1 MYQDGSETVSFWEK
15 VKKEFLKRSISLLVS
30 LASHLLMLVL
40 LVVYYSP
47 IKILDFEG
55 EIRNVFIAPP
65 IERLVLPELGRVPL
79 PSDADPRSAGPGQP
93 GLAAAFVPE
102 SPSPVRAAPDL
113 VLPELNELPSRLAR
127 DFNLSLDVEIPLVM
141 PPGLSF
147 QLAPDRSLPAYE
159 YTPRPDLRLPP
170 GALNNYIQPVDPRL
184 RSEKENRPVPG
195 SARAVSVENRP
206 GSGRADI
213 TRWADLSV
221 ARILAN
227 WFIPLLMTDQQDDE
241 IVIALTVQRD
251 GWIAST
257 EVLQPGRVPE
267 LQAAALKALE
277 LSVPLPRLPREYP
290 EKSLEIQIVF
300 ARK

>member
-1 MYQDGSETVSFWEK
+1 MYQDGFETVSIWEK
-15 VKKEFLKRSISLLVS
+15 TKKEFLKRSFSLFVS
-30 LASHLLMLVL
+30 LAAHVLVFVL
-40 LVVYYSP
+40 LIVYYSP

-65 IERLVLPELGRVPL
+65 IERLLLPEQGRTSRL
-79 PSDADPRSAGPGQP
+79 ADANPTAADSGQP
-93 GLAAAFVPE
+93 GLTAASIPE
-102 SPSPVRAAPDL
+102 RPSPVPTVPDL
-113 VLPELNELPSRLAR
+113 LLPELNELPSRLAR
-127 DFNLSLDVEIPLVM
+127 DFNLSPDVEIPQVM
-141 PPGLSF
+141 PPGLFF
-147 QLAPDRSLPAYE
+147 QLAPDRDLPAYE
-159 YTPRPDLRLPP
+159 YTPRPELRLPP

-184 RSEKENRPVPG
+184 RSDQGNRPVPG
-195 SARAVSVENRP
+195 AARAVSVENR
-206 GSGRADI
+206 SRSARADI

-241 IVIALTVQRD
+241 IVIALIVQRD

-267 LQAAALKALE
+267 LRAAALKALE

-290 EKSLEIQIVF
+290 EKSLEIQVVF